1 MAGGSALWGTVA
13 SHFGVI
19 SALTCAAI
27 GLLAGLSASLR
38 YRLTDGSDLNL
49 IPSAYWPEP
58 VVVLEPELQQGP
70 VLVQVEYWID
80 PDRAPEFGRAMRDLG
95 RARRRDGATQ
105 WGLFRDAAQ
114 PARFVE
120 TFLVETWA
128 EHLRQHARATESDRE
143 IEKQIRTF
151 HLRVEEPVIT
161 HLIAE

>member
-1 MAGGSALWGTVA
+1 
-13 SHFGVI
+13 
-19 SALTCAAI
+19 
-27 GLLAGLSASLR
+27 LLAGLSASLR